1 MPYETEHQ
9 PVAETTGADEPARE
23 PVAAGGIA
31 AQPRDA
37 AAQSCESAAP
47 AREPAPADSPA
58 MRRAR
63 ALLKERF
70 GYDDFRPNQRDL
82 VAAVLEGRDVLGVMP
97 TGAGKSIVYQIP
109 ALMLPGLTLVVSPLI
124 SLMKDQVAG
133 LEQAGIP
140 AACVNSS
147 LSAAEQADAF
157 ARAASGQV
165 RLLYVAPERLSSP
178 RLAELAH
185 AVPID
190 LVAVDEAHCVSQ
202 WGQDF
207 RPDYRQIAGFVEG
220 LPTRPR
226 VAALTATATEEVR
239 ADIVDALELRDP
251 FVLVGGFDRPNLYFG
266 VERPEPRDKDATLV
280 RLVAARAA
288 LRNPDGSVAGA
299 GQTGIVYCS
308 TRKAVEHVCDLL
320 WQEGFASTRYHAGL
334 SAEERRAN
342 QDEFLYDR
350 ASVMVATNAF
360 GMGIDKSNVGFVIH
374 YNMPS
379 DLEGYYQE
387 AGRAGRD
394 GSPADC
400 ILIYNKKDV
409 QTCQFLIDRS
419 RDDAEANGCDP
430 QTAALLHERDC
441 ERLKKMTLYCTTTD
455 CLRSYLLSYFG
466 QTAQA
471 RRCEHCSN
479 CSCEVE
485 EQDATVEAQ
494 KVMSCVLRVA
504 ERGRT
509 AGKSTVV
516 DILRGSRAQRI
527 LDAGYDGLSTY
538 GIMSDVS
545 TQRVRFVLDSLEE
558 AGHLACTPGQYPTVF
573 ATEQGRRWLLRDK
586 TPYLLRVPK
595 RLKSKPA
602 PASPVTGA
610 KGTTFGRG
618 GAGVPEADEEL
629 FERLRALRT
638 VIAREEGVPAYIVF
652 NNVTL
657 IDMAAKRPR
666 DLDELLDVSGVGS
679 SKAARYGERFLACVA
694 GLDDPGTPGEQED

>member
-1 MPYETEHQ
+1 MPYEPEHM
-9 PVAETTGADEPARE
+9 PSETPLRPAD
-23 PVAAGGIA
+23 V
-31 AQPRDA
+31 
-37 AAQSCESAAP
+37 AAP
-47 AREPAPADSPA
+47 ADAPARRSAPASGPAPADAPA

-63 ALLKERF
+63 ELLKERF

-109 ALMLPGLTLVVSPLI
+109 ALMLDGLTLVVSPLI

-147 LSAAEQADAF
+147 LSADEQASAF
-157 ARAASGQV
+157 ARAAAGQV

-178 RLAELAH
+178 RLAELART
-185 AVPID
+185 VRID

-220 LPTRPR
+220 LPARPR

-280 RLVAARAA
+280 RLVRARAA
-288 LRNPDGSVAGA
+288 QRTPDGSAAAA

-334 SAEERRAN
+334 SADERRAN

-419 RDDAEANGCDP
+419 RDDSEANGCDP

-455 CLRSYLLSYFG
+455 CLRSYLLKYFG
-466 QTAQA
+466 QGEAV

-494 KVMSCVLRVA
+494 KVMSCVLRIA
-504 ERGRT
+504 AQGRS

-527 LDAGYDGLSTY
+527 LDAGYDGLTTY

-558 AGHLACTPGQYPTVF
+558 AGHLACTPGQYPTVYV
-573 ATEQGRRWLLRDK
+573 TQQGRTWLLREK
-586 TPYLLRVPK
+586 TPYLVRVPK

-602 PASPVTGA
+602 PATVTGS

-618 GAGVPEADEEL
+618 GSGVAEVDEEL

-652 NNVTL
+652 NNATL
-657 IDMAAKRPR
+657 IDMAAKRPS
-666 DLDELLDVSGVGS
+666 DLDELLDVSGVGA
-679 SKAARYGERFLACVA
+679 SKAARYGERFLACIA
-694 GLDDPGTPGEQED
+694 GRDEAAEQEQVEPEAL

>member
-1 MPYETEHQ
+1 MPQTPTSQ
-9 PVAETTGADEPARE
+9 DPAT
-23 PVAAGGIA
+23 
-31 AQPRDA
+31 
-37 AAQSCESAAP
+37 AAP
-47 AREPAPADSPA
+47 QVDSPA
-58 MRRAR
+58 MLRAR

-97 TGAGKSIVYQIP
+97 TGAGKSLVYQIP

-157 ARAASGQV
+157 ARAQAGQV
-165 RLLYVAPERLSSP
+165 RMLYVAPERLSTP
-178 RLAELAH
+178 RLLELAQT
-185 AVPID
+185 AEIS

-207 RPDYRQIAGFVEG
+207 RPDYRQIAGFVEA
-220 LPTRPR
+220 LPNRPR

-251 FVLVGGFDRPNLYFG
+251 YQLVGGFDRPNLYFG

-288 LRNPDGSVAGA
+288 KRGADGCALGS

-308 TRKAVEHVCDLL
+308 TRKAVEQVCDLL

-334 SAEERRAN
+334 SPEERRAN

-419 RDDAEANGCDP
+419 RDDAEANGTDA

-441 ERLKKMTLYCTTTD
+441 ERLKRMTLYCTTTD
-455 CLRSYLLSYFG
+455 CLRSYLLRYFG
-466 QTAQA
+466 QADA
-471 RRCEHCSN
+471 AHRCEHCSN
-479 CSCEVE
+479 CSCDVE
-485 EQDATVEAQ
+485 EQDATVDAQ

-504 ERGRT
+504 GAGRS
-509 AGKSTVV
+509 AGKSTIV

-527 LDAGYDGLSTY
+527 VDAGYDTLSTY
-538 GIMSDVS
+538 GIMSDVT
-545 TQRVRFVLDSLEE
+545 TQRVRYVLDCLEQT
-558 AGHLACTPGQYPTVF
+558 GYLATTPGQYPTVF
-573 ATEQGRRWLLRDK
+573 ATPEGRQWLLRDK
-586 TPYLLRVPK
+586 TPYVIKVPK
-595 RLKSKPA
+595 RLKAKAA
-602 PASPVTGA
+602 PAGPVTGS
-610 KGTTFGRG
+610 KGGTFGRG
-618 GAGVPEADEEL
+618 GAQAGDVDEEL
-629 FERLRALRT
+629 FERLRELRT
-638 VIAREEGVPAYIVF
+638 AIAREEGVPAYIVF
-652 NNVTL
+652 NNATL
-657 IDMAAKRPR
+657 MDMAAKRPR
-666 DLDELLDVSGVGS
+666 DRDELLGVSGVGEA
-679 SKAARYGERFLACVA
+679 KAARFGRRFLACIA
-694 GLDDPGTPGEQED
+694 GEAPGAGAGAADGDAAADEACPA

>member
-1 MPYETEHQ
+1 MPLQ
-9 PVAETTGADEPARE
+9 PSTQFPPSFPA
-23 PVAAGGIA
+23 PSGMPAGAAG
-31 AQPRDA
+31 PTMED
-37 AAQSCESAAP
+37 
-47 AREPAPADSPA
+47 
-58 MRRAR
+58 AR
-63 ALLKERF
+63 AALKERF

-82 VAAVLEGRDVLGVMP
+82 VEQVLAGRDILGVMP
-97 TGAGKSIVYQIP
+97 TGAGKSLVYQIP
-109 ALMLPGLTLVVSPLI
+109 ALLLPGLTLVVSPLI

-147 LSAAEQADAF
+147 LSPAEQADAF
-157 ARAASGQV
+157 SRALSGDV
-165 RLLYVAPERLSSP
+165 RLLYVAPERLSTP
-178 RLAELAH
+178 RMADLAAN
-185 AVPID
+185 VPIS
-190 LVAVDEAHCVSQ
+190 LIAVDEAHCVSQ

-207 RPDYRQIAGFVEG
+207 RPDYRNIAGFVEG
-220 LPTRPR
+220 LPTRPV
-226 VAALTATATEEVR
+226 VAALTATATEQVR
-239 ADIVDALELRDP
+239 ADILDALELRDP

-266 VERPEPRDKDATLV
+266 VERPEPRDKDRTLV

-288 LRNPDGSVAGA
+288 RRDASGQAAQA

-308 TRKAVEHVCDLL
+308 TRKAVEHVCELL

-334 SAEERRAN
+334 TAEERQAN

-419 RDDAEANGCDP
+419 RQELEASGCDAE
-430 QTAALLHERDC
+430 TAELLHARDC

-455 CLRSYLLSYFG
+455 CLRSYLLRYFG
-466 QTAQA
+466 QSEAPF
-471 RRCEHCSN
+471 RCEHCSN
-479 CSCEVE
+479 CSTDVE

-494 KVMSCVLRVA
+494 KVMSCVLRIA
-504 ERGRT
+504 GLGRT

-516 DILRGSRAQRI
+516 DVLRGSHAQRI

-538 GIMSDVS
+538 GIMADAS
-545 TQRVRFVLDSLEE
+545 TQRVRFVLDSLE
-558 AGHLACTPGQYPTVF
+558 GVGFLATTPGQYPTVY
-573 ATEQGRRWLLRDK
+573 ATDAGRQWLLRDK
-586 TPYLLRVPK
+586 TPYLLKVPK
-595 RLKSKPA
+595 RMKANAVPDRAVVGSK
-602 PASPVTGA
+602 GA
-610 KGTTFGRG
+610 TFGRG
-618 GAGVPEADEEL
+618 GADVMDDVDEEL
-629 FERLRALRT
+629 VERLRALRT
-638 VIAREEGVPAYIVF
+638 EIAREQGVPAYIVF
-652 NNVTL
+652 NNATL
-657 IDMAAKRPR
+657 VDMARKCPR
-666 DLDELLDVSGVGS
+666 DLEGLLEVQGVGQA
-679 SKAARYGERFLACVA
+679 KADRFGERFLACIA
-694 GLDDPGTPGEQED
+694 GE